1 MLLAHRDIK
10 VLKYIRRHKSG
21 ISKEKLLKKFSSKL
35 PILDILEKLCNLDL
49 ICHNYTFPRN
59 SSGYII
65 GEVPLTAL
73 YSISELG
80 IIELDRLKWFDTEYV
95 LSHIVIPIVLAIIS
109 TLITLFL
116 TNTLALFQ

>member
-1 MLLAHRDIK
+1 MPLSHRDIK

-35 PILDILEKLCNLDL
+35 PILVILEKLCNLEL

-59 SSGYII
+59 PSGFII
-65 GEVPLTAL
+65 GEVPPTAL
-73 YSISELG
+73 YSIRELG
-80 IIELDRLKWFDTEYV
+80 IIELDRLNWFDAEYIV
-95 LSHIVIPIVLAIIS
+95 SHIVIPIVLAIIS

-116 TNTLALFQ
+116 TNALTLFR

>member
-21 ISKEKLLKKFSSKL
+21 VSKEKLLKRFSSRL
-35 PILDILEKLCNLDL
+35 PILHILEKLCKLDL
-49 ICHNYTFPRN
+49 IHHDCRLPQAL
-59 SSGYII
+59 SGYII
-65 GEVPLTAL
+65 GEIPLTTL

-116 TNTLALFQ
+116 TNALALFR